1 MNPRQLEFLND
12 EATSLFSLGSYKIS
26 SVFTERIR
34 LGKNVHQERVRLK
47 ERKRVHL
54 KSHFSKS
61 KVYFSHLCIAYCSTN
76 KSFT

>member
-26 SVFTERIR
+26 SVFTDRIR

-54 KSHFSKS
+54 KSHLQI
-61 KVYFSHLCIAYCSTN
+61 SHLHEYLKTQTLSQPTLRIY
-76 KSFT
+76 